1 MSCGGSER
9 AGQDGLGIPVFL
21 QHFFLTPFYTNIES
35 HVCCNDPE
43 SQEVAVL
50 VAQTFEAAFPL
61 FKAAGETERASER
74 VQQRVDQR
82 IDPPAEDVDWQGPNE
97 PMLPQNTIEEPEP
110 EECEAGVVLQSI

>member
-1 MSCGGSER
+1 MRRHSKLHSR
-9 AGQDGLGIPVFL
+9 LSRQR
-21 QHFFLTPFYTNIES
+21 
-35 HVCCNDPE
+35 HV
-43 SQEVAVL
+43 S
-50 VAQTFEAAFPL
+50 
-61 FKAAGETERASER
+61 GETERASER